1 MTDLDDLI
9 ARLRE
14 ATGDKA
20 FLSARTIV
28 ACHEAAAALEALR
41 DEVARLR
48 ADHGEGPAE
57 IDEETLAAMMR
68 NARKCAEAQDRA
80 AREWEAMNRPPLTDQ

>member
-1 MTDLDDLI
+1 MTALDDLI

-41 DEVARLR
+41 DEVARKDAALKEI
-48 ADHGEGPAE
+48 ADTHNDQWQAGRIA
-57 IDEETLAAMMR
+57 
-68 NARKCAEAQDRA
+68 RA
-80 AREWEAMNRPPLTDQ
+80 ALR